1 MVIVYCTLLVV
12 FNLLVDLAY
21 GVLDRRIKSHA

>member
-1 MVIVYCTLLVV
+1 VIVYCALLVF

-21 GVLDRRIKSHA
+21 GVLDRRIKFHA

>member
-1 MVIVYCTLLVV
+1 MVIVYCALLVF

-21 GVLDRRIKSHA
+21 GVLDRRIISHA